1 MGVRFGFCPPQ
12 RERATW
18 LTPSSSCLPDVTRSQ
33 SSQVTP
39 TTCAASMQ
47 RYGSSSFD
55 TVGDVKSSKSRRA
68 GDRACARAPARV
80 GMLLFMLGSRE
91 RRRTRRWAS
100 LAAVAVAMASCT
112 GGAVHSSSS
121 SVSSSSSSGAGGA
134 GRVDDV
140 RDDRYCEILLGKISG
155 TNVNV
160 DVYNTYLLNDC
171 PPDAWAGIDPNQI
184 KSEKMVDAV
193 ILNGPRRWLM
203 NSFVN
208 SQLVDPKVVTFGSL
222 GMRLAGQLVIP
233 LSDVAGPAKPYTTR
247 QVNRTTTWVYD
258 AGTPVY
264 ELVDPTG
271 RVFDMQSYS
280 IAKSDMPESALA
292 ALGAQLM
299 LPAGWTYRIRTLT
312 TPLSVT
318 AITGVATIVQDENEN
333 TYQLS
338 TVAP

>member
-1 MGVRFGFCPPQ
+1 
-12 RERATW
+12 
-18 LTPSSSCLPDVTRSQ
+18 
-33 SSQVTP
+33 
-39 TTCAASMQ
+39 
-47 RYGSSSFD
+47 
-55 TVGDVKSSKSRRA
+55 
-68 GDRACARAPARV
+68 
-80 GMLLFMLGSRE
+80 
-91 RRRTRRWAS
+91 
-100 LAAVAVAMASCT
+100 MASCT